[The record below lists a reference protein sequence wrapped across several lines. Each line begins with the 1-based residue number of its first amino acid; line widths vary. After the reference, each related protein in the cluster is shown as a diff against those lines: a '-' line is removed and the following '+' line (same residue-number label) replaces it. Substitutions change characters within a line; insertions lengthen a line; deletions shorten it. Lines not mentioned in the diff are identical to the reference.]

1 MNAREHSIAGG
12 DPNENFTDR
21 SYRGK
26 TAKSSNKFLLDM
38 VLDTRKSM
46 GDKPVV
52 VCVNMD
58 RPMIFSEF
66 EPYVDAILVGFVI
79 QNQVL
84 LDLIS
89 GREEPSALLPM
100 QMPLN
105 MATVE
110 EQNEDTPHDMKCYV
124 DSEGNTYDFAYGL
137 NWKGVINDSRVKKY
151 GKK

>member
-1 MNAREHSIAGG
+1 
-12 DPNENFTDR
+12 
-21 SYRGK
+21 
-26 TAKSSNKFLLDM
+26 M
-38 VLDTRKSM
+38 VLDTRKAM

-52 VCVNMD
+52 VCINMD
-58 RPMIFSEF
+58 RPMIMAEF

-89 GREEPSALLPM
+89 GKEEPSALLPM

-110 EQNEDTPHDMKCYV
+110 EQFEDTPHDMKCYV

-137 NWKGVINDSRVKKY
+137 NWKGVINDERVAKYQVKK
-151 GKK
+151 